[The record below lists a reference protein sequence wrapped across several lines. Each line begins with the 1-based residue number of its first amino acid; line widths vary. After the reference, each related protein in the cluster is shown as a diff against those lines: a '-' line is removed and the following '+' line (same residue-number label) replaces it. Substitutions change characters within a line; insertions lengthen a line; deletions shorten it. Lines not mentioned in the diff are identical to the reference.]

1 MSITVEGMDQF
12 TIEGE
17 GHDPYLISVVA
28 YPGEDG
34 GPMAAIYLTDGD
46 LFFQAAAQM
55 LGMLRV
61 MGDIPPV
68 CLVGVGYP
76 IGNVFTDPDEFRNWL
91 GRRQGDLSPV
101 SDPDFYGW
109 TGGGSDMLD
118 LMKRKLIPEIESRY
132 DVSSD
137 DRTILGHSLGAD
149 FAIYAALAEGS
160 PFAHCVAGSPAMFR
174 VAEQE
179 QVLASIDRIGL
190 RQI

>member
-61 MGDIPPV
+61 MGDIPLV

-76 IGNVFTDPDEFRNWL
+76 HRERIHRSRRIPQLAGSPA
-91 GRRQGDLSPV
+91 GRPLPV
-101 SDPDFYGW
+101 SDPDFYG
-109 TGGGSDMLD
+109 LD
-118 LMKRKLIPEIESRY
+118 GRWFRHARSHEAEAHSGDR
-132 DVSSD
+132 VSIRSV
-137 DRTILGHSLGAD
+137 
-149 FAIYAALAEGS
+149 E
-160 PFAHCVAGSPAMFR
+160 
-174 VAEQE
+174 
-179 QVLASIDRIGL
+179 
-190 RQI
+190 